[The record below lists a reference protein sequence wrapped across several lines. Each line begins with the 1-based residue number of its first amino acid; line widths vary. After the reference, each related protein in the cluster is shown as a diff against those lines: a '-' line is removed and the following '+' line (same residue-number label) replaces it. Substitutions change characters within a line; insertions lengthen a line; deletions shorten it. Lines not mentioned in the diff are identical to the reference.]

1 MKHATSR
8 TSPAQLLIS
17 YKSTPTSLAAHA
29 VDKAVRS
36 AVNLDVLRDVDCAV
50 GQIFYSVAYEA
61 VYKSSW
67 CAIYAT
73 WRSSASRS

>member
-1 MKHATSR
+1 MKHRNSATS
-8 TSPAQLLIS
+8 TAQLLGTLS
-17 YKSTPTSLAAHA
+17 FRAAHA

-36 AVNLDVLRDVDCAV
+36 AVNLDVLSDVDSAV
-50 GQIFYSVAYEA
+50 GQVFYSVAYEA

-73 WRSSASRS
+73 WRASASRS